1 MSGEQGGGGA
11 GRSMWRA
18 LAAGAALAVLAA
30 CGGASDQPTP
40 SPPMPASV
48 EATPRTTTPPADAA
62 TPTATTSPSPTP
74 TPAATTS
81 PSPTPTPTAAP
92 SPSPTPATSPSPSP
106 MPAPAATPSPSPTP
120 VASPSPV
127 AVTPLTAGEPRHLPP
142 GIALFHRVFPCWQ
155 CGAGHRDFRRTVF
168 DADTGQYREDRPLA
182 FFDGVNPASP
192 TDQHPVR
199 SFRVG
204 ASGRA
209 MAVAVCH
216 AGLCDPL
223 DPLMGGGFPT
233 ADADLRVWVS
243 RDAGRTWTDRGP
255 VLPGSSVVEVT
266 DDDVLILEES
276 AWLDWGGMSEEEWAR
291 TLTRLAPP
299 GPDDPEE
306 WAYRFRWLRSGE
318 TFALPAA
325 GTEETRPPW
334 YRYWGWRDG
343 RPVLARGFAA
353 RALALWAAVPEL
365 PAPTLD
371 GLHWESAGV
380 RPDGLP
386 AWDAMAE
393 GEYRLAISDE
403 SGNVRDVYGSAAL
416 GELPVSMALGGRPV
430 NAGRAFA
437 TNDLFILGFATD
449 SGFAAIVLLDL
460 ASLTF
465 HPVPDLVYPAGDDA
479 DGDGR
484 NDGYYQFIAAR
495 PHPADEPR

>member
-48 EATPRTTTPPADAA
+48 EATPRTTPSLAGAA
-62 TPTATTSPSPTP
+62 TPTATPSPSPTPTPATSPSPSP

-81 PSPTPTPTAAP
+81 PSP
-92 SPSPTPATSPSPSP
+92 
-106 MPAPAATPSPSPTP
+106 
-120 VASPSPV
+120 V
-127 AVTPLTAGEPRHLPP
+127 AVTPLAAGEPRHLPP
-142 GIALFHRVFPCWQ
+142 GIALFHRVFPCRQ

-192 TDQHPVR
+192 ADQHPVR

-223 DPLMGGGFPT
+223 APVMGGGFPT

-343 RPVLARGFAA
+343 RPVLARVFGA
-353 RALALWAAVPEL
+353 RALLRAAVPEL

-403 SGNVRDVYGSAAL
+403 SGNVRSVYGSAAL

-449 SGFAAIVLLDL
+449 SGFATIVLLDL

-465 HPVPDLVYPAGDDA
+465 HPVPGLVYPAGGDA

>member
-1 MSGEQGGGGA
+1 
-11 GRSMWRA
+11 MWRA

-30 CGGASDQPTP
+30 CGGASDQPPP

-48 EATPRTTTPPADAA
+48 EATPRTTPTPADAA
-62 TPTATTSPSPTP
+62 TPTATPSPSPTP
-74 TPAATTS
+74 TAS
-81 PSPTPTPTAAP
+81 PSPPPT
-92 SPSPTPATSPSPSP
+92 
-106 MPAPAATPSPSPTP
+106 PTP
-120 VASPSPV
+120 VASPSPPPV
-127 AVTPLTAGEPRHLPP
+127 AVTPLAAGEPRQLPP
-142 GIALFHRVFPCWQ
+142 GIALFHRVFPCWR
-155 CGAGHRDFRRTVF
+155 CGASHRDFRRTVF

-192 TDQHPVR
+192 ADQHPVR
-199 SFRVG
+199 SLRVG

-216 AGLCDPL
+216 AGLCDPF
-223 DPLMGGGFPT
+223 DPVVGGGFPT
-233 ADADLRVWVS
+233 IDADLRVWVS

-255 VLPGSSVVEVT
+255 VLPGSSIVEVT

-325 GTEETRPPW
+325 GTEETSPPW

-343 RPVLARGFAA
+343 RPALARGFSA
-353 RALALWAAVPEL
+353 RALALWTAVPEL

-371 GLHWESAGV
+371 GLRWEIAGV

-386 AWDAMAE
+386 AWEAMAE
-393 GEYRLAISDE
+393 GEYRLAITDE
-403 SGNVRDVYGSAAL
+403 SGNVRGAYGSAAL
-416 GELPVSMALGGRPV
+416 GELPVSMGLGGRPV
-430 NAGRAFA
+430 DAEGAFA
-437 TNDLFILGFATD
+437 TNDLFILGFVTD
-449 SGFAAIVLLDL
+449 SSANDSFANIVLLDL

-465 HPVPDLVYPAGDDA
+465 HPVPDLVYPAGGDA

-484 NDGYYQFIAAR
+484 KDGYYQFFAAR